1 MANLQTGSI
10 YQNFDDSSWPSN
22 WFGCAPG
29 SWTWPGFGDGDGD
42 GSGKGGVTETGMTAY
57 AIALT
62 PGSGGS
68 ATASILSPLHI
79 AVSVT
84 STATGAL
91 ANLLGD
97 VNTAITGEG
106 FKLNIGDF
114 SLPSYYYGTATID
127 GVSGF
132 IANTLPGGAGLW
144 YFVTPSSS
152 HSNSLGRGASGTAH
166 HDTTGASSP
175 YQWDLATGQAV
186 CFMAGTLIETHDG
199 EKPVESLRPGDLIR
213 CADGRLMPLRWLGE
227 QQIVRAFADPIRV
240 GPVRIRAGALG
251 NGLPRRDL
259 RCSPDHAF
267 LLGGVLVQAGAMVNG
282 GSIQREAQ
290 MPERFTYYHL
300 ELAEHTLVLAEGAA
314 SESFVDHIDRLAFN
328 NWAARG
334 PQAAMSPIQEMNLP
348 RVKSA
353 RQLPAALRQ
362 ALGQAQAA

>member
-1 MANLQTGSI
+1 MDSI

-29 SWTWPGFGDGDGD
+29 SWTWPGFGDGDGDGD

-97 VNTAITGEG
+97 VNTAITGES

-132 IANTLPGGAGLW
+132 IANTLPGGPG
-144 YFVTPSSS
+144 
-152 HSNSLGRGASGTAH
+152 SGI
-166 HDTTGASSP
+166 SSP
-175 YQWDLATGQAV
+175 PAAATPTA
-186 CFMAGTLIETHDG
+186 
-199 EKPVESLRPGDLIR
+199 S
-213 CADGRLMPLRWLGE
+213 
-227 QQIVRAFADPIRV
+227 
-240 GPVRIRAGALG
+240 AGALPARRIMTRPAPARPI
-251 NGLPRRDL
+251 NGI
-259 RCSPDHAF
+259 SPPARP
-267 LLGGVLVQAGAMVNG
+267 
-282 GSIQREAQ
+282 S
-290 MPERFTYYHL
+290 
-300 ELAEHTLVLAEGAA
+300 A
-314 SESFVDHIDRLAFN
+314 S
-328 NWAARG
+328 WPAR
-334 PQAAMSPIQEMNLP
+334 
-348 RVKSA
+348 
-353 RQLPAALRQ
+353 
-362 ALGQAQAA
+362 